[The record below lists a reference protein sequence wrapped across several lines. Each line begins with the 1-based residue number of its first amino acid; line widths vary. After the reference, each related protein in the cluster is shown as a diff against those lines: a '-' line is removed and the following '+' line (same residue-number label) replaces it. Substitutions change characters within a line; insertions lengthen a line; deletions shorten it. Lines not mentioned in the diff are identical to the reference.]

1 MNLKSILS
9 PLGLLLVLL
18 VLPQAISAQ
27 IEGEL
32 KNVNDS
38 AVLTLNLQELT
49 PAEGRHVPK
58 PYWKLFMVFNDGQF
72 YQSKAVTEVLQQAH
86 GFDNDILQGLPGRAS
101 VHAKAIY
108 SNEDGDPPPKIVSG
122 NGPTG
127 SVSPRKVE
135 ALPDSALIVITP
147 DHSALVPDGRTMMVV
162 SARAPQDTLI
172 PPDFPQRGYLLFFH
186 ESPLTIQPAEVGKL
200 SQTESVKEVSGPRAV
215 RAFLEQIPEDGLLP
229 SPLNPKV
236 FDPVALT
243 GFGFANAYDAMRIIQ
258 LDSLRQDEER
268 HYFFPMRNVN
278 THFDSI
284 PEGGMGTASYAAVL
298 LLEPSNFPL
307 PTPTNYEAEG
317 FSKLGLNALLQEGI
331 ELVDNQ
337 EVLGTLSPEVRAVA
351 FTETAQAIRRSYDP
365 NLIDLY
371 ACPCPDTA
379 DVAQKVLVRVAF
391 ENEGAGPTRAVKVR
405 IPLPDAIDVR
415 TAPAELFTVSPGIE
429 TVEIEKQVDSNALV
443 VTFPK
448 LRLAGMAEGLGL
460 DARSGYFSFH
470 VFTVPG
476 TDASALP
483 PVQACI
489 AFLDENAPGESYNEE
504 ICTAPG
510 TVQLVSPDMAQ
521 QSPLA
526 LDCTSCEVATSGL
539 SILGMP
545 LWLFLLLLLIVVLV
559 VLFALYGENW
569 F

>member
-1 MNLKSILS
+1 MNFKSILS

-18 VLPQAISAQ
+18 AMPQLAAAQ
-27 IEGEL
+27 IDGEL

-38 AVLTLNLQELT
+38 AVLTLELEELT
-49 PAEGRHVPK
+49 AAEGRHVPK

-72 YQSKAVTEVLQQAH
+72 YQSDARTEVLQQSH
-86 GFDNDILQGLPGRAS
+86 GFDNDILQNIPGSAS

-135 ALPDSALIVITP
+135 VLPDSALIVITP
-147 DHSALVPDGRTMMVV
+147 DHSALVPDGRTMMIV
-162 SARAPQDTLI
+162 SARAPQDTQI

-200 SQTESVKEVSGPRAV
+200 SQGQSEKEVSPPREV
-215 RAFLEQIPEDGLLP
+215 RAFLEQIPEDAVLP
-229 SPLNPKV
+229 APLNPKV
-236 FDPVALT
+236 YDPVALS
-243 GFGFANAYDAMRIIQ
+243 GYASANGYDAMRIIQ
-258 LDSLRQDEER
+258 LDSLRQDEEK
-268 HYFFPMRNVN
+268 HFFFPMRNAK

-284 PEGGMGTASYAAVL
+284 PEGGLGTASYAAVL

-307 PTPTNYEAEG
+307 PTPTTYETEG
-317 FSKLGLNALLQEGI
+317 FSKLGLNGLLQEGI

-351 FTETAQAIRRSYDP
+351 FTEAAQAIRRSYDP

-379 DVAQKVLVRVAF
+379 DAAQKVLVRVEF

-405 IPLPDAIDVR
+405 VPLPDAMDVR

-429 TVEIEKQVDSNALV
+429 TVEIEKQVDSNTLV
-443 VTFPK
+443 VNFPK
-448 LRLAGMAEGLGL
+448 LRLAGTAEGLGM

-489 AFLDENAPGESYNEE
+489 AFLDEHAPGASYNEE

-545 LWLFLLLLLIVVLV
+545 LWLFLLLLLIVVLA